1 MLIAA
6 ELMIIT
12 GNTYRA
18 NYINENQNFEQ
29 KIPNCF
35 FPVTHSVELMIG
47 RLESQLKS
55 KLLTLTGQRNQ
66 LTQETE
72 TLDVILADV
81 ELQLRTSR

>member
-1 MLIAA
+1 MVHT
-6 ELMIIT
+6 IILF
-12 GNTYRA
+12 R
-18 NYINENQNFEQ
+18 
-29 KIPNCF
+29 
-35 FPVTHSVELMIG
+35 SVELMIG

-81 ELQLRTSR
+81 EQQLGTSRYKLVLEWLNS